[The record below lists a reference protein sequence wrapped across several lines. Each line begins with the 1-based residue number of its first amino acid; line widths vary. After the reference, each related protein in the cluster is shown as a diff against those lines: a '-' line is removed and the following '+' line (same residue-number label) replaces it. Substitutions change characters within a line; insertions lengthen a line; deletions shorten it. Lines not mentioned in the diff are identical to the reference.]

1 MRDTSFSA
9 NAFSRRTAEKRFTT
23 FKIFSDIRL
32 VKDTVIINDS
42 EDMNRTRK
50 VFEALTSACNYFD
63 ISEPIW
69 LEKSITDFKR
79 YDKVRFYQD
88 NFIEHIDFDFL
99 EMHVIEED

>member
-1 MRDTSFSA
+1 MFRVW
-9 NAFSRRTAEKRFTT
+9 
-23 FKIFSDIRL
+23 FKIFSDTRL

-88 NFIEHIDFDFL
+88 NFIEYIDFDFL